1 MIFSTNSPIKNDV
14 VVDDYDV
21 DDAKVDAINDEIA
34 YSWNFH
40 FVPIW
45 P

>member
-34 YSWNFH
+34 CSWNFH

>member
-1 MIFSTNSPIKNDV
+1 MIFSTNSPSENDV
-14 VVDDYDV
+14 AVDYYDV

-34 YSWNFH
+34 CSWNFD
-40 FVPIW
+40 FIPIW